1 MDEKPCYPRPVHVNL
16 GAVGKV
22 LDADVK
28 VQKELTNSGL
38 NAFI

>member
-1 MDEKPCYPRPVHVNL
+1 VDEPCFPRPVHVNL
-16 GAVGKV
+16 GPVGV
-22 LDADVK
+22 ALDADVK

>member
-1 MDEKPCYPRPVHVNL
+1 VNL
-16 GAVGKV
+16 GPVGV
-22 LDADVK
+22 ALDADVK